1 MQHFS
6 IKKTPDLKLNL
17 FSKLVFATLLAFLI
31 NSFVYFSFGNIYS
44 SKILNYTEF
53 QQQFS
58 SGIYQHRILSGYF
71 LIWIY
76 EFLSTLNIDYSI
88 FKLKFFDAAAEP
100 KMYLS
105 FFLLNTFFL
114 VLTAAVMFL
123 ITETKN
129 FLATSSEKILLIA
142 VSILTV
148 GLSQFVIVP
157 YDISSYFFLMLFF
170 LFLLKYLNENSTGQ
184 LIILGTIVLISTLN
198 RESSALSISLA
209 ATLLLAK
216 FGLRKQTAVS
226 VAVLGISFLVAY
238 VGMRL
243 MNGNFSTSDGNL
255 LVQNFTQP
263 KNILGLLF
271 GAVFFVFPFLVA
283 KDRDSIRNI
292 VVCHLLSIPY
302 ILMCFYSGILYE
314 IRLYIPL
321 FLTAL
326 LLSRIDVRKF
336 Q

>member
-1 MQHFS
+1 M
-6 IKKTPDLKLNL
+6 
-17 FSKLVFATLLAFLI
+17 V
-31 NSFVYFSFGNIYS
+31 
-44 SKILNYTEF
+44 
-53 QQQFS
+53 
-58 SGIYQHRILSGYF
+58 
-71 LIWIY
+71 
-76 EFLSTLNIDYSI
+76 
-88 FKLKFFDAAAEP
+88 
-100 KMYLS
+100 
-105 FFLLNTFFL
+105 
-114 VLTAAVMFL
+114 L

-129 FLATSSEKILLIA
+129 FVATSSEKILLIA

-170 LFLLKYLNENSTGQ
+170 LFLLKYLNENSKGQ
-184 LIILGTIVLISTLN
+184 LIILGMIVLISTLN

-216 FGLRKQTAVS
+216 FGLRKQTVVS

>member
-17 FSKLVFATLLAFLI
+17 LSKLIFAALLAFTV

-53 QQQFS
+53 QQQFG

-88 FKLKFFDAAAEP
+88 FKLKFFDADAEP

-114 VLTAAVMFL
+114 VLSSAVMVL

-129 FLATSSEKILLIA
+129 FVATSSEKLLMIA
-142 VSILTV
+142 VAVFATAF
-148 GLSQFVIVP
+148 SQFVIVP
-157 YDISSYFFLMLFF
+157 YDISSYFFLLLFF
-170 LFLLKYLNENSTGQ
+170 LFLLRYLQKNAVLN
-184 LIILGTIVLISTLN
+184 LAILVLMMAVSTLN
-198 RESSALSISLA
+198 RESSALSLA
-209 ATLLLAK
+209 LAGTLLHSE
-216 FGLRKQTAVS
+216 FGLKKETLIP
-226 VAVLGISFLVAY
+226 VAVLGITFILTY
-238 VGMRL
+238 FGMRL
-243 MNGNFSTSDGNL
+243 MNGSFTTNDGNL
-255 LVQNFTQP
+255 LFQNFSQP

-271 GAVFFVFPFLVA
+271 WAVFFVLPLMLA
-283 KDRDSIRNI
+283 KDRNGIKNI
-292 VVCHLLSIPY
+292 IVFHLLSIPY
-302 ILMCFYSGILYE
+302 IAMCFYSGILYE

>member
-53 QQQFS
+53 QQQFG

-114 VLTAAVMFL
+114 VLTAAVMVL

-243 MNGNFSTSDGNL
+243 MNGNFSTQM
-255 LVQNFTQP
+255 QNRKCIFPSFSST
-263 KNILGLLF
+263 LF
-271 GAVFFVFPFLVA
+271 FWF
-283 KDRDSIRNI
+283 
-292 VVCHLLSIPY
+292 
-302 ILMCFYSGILYE
+302 
-314 IRLYIPL
+314 
-321 FLTAL
+321 
-326 LLSRIDVRKF
+326 
-336 Q
+336 